1 MTDAIKG
8 IVEEG
13 PGLIYMGGDSI
24 ADLRLDTY
32 GQIVEYD
39 GKEYVYPLRIVRAG
53 VDDHSIILL
62 TLEGARNLRKA
73 LDMMIARLDAQK
85 TLEAFE

>member
-8 IVEEG
+8 VVVEG
-13 PGLIYMGGDSI
+13 PSLIYMGGDSI
-24 ADLRLDTY
+24 ADLRLDTF

-39 GKEYVYPLRIVRAG
+39 GKEYVYPLRIIRAG

-62 TLEGARNLRKA
+62 TLEGAKNLRQA
-73 LDMMIARLDAQK
+73 LAIMIARLEAQK